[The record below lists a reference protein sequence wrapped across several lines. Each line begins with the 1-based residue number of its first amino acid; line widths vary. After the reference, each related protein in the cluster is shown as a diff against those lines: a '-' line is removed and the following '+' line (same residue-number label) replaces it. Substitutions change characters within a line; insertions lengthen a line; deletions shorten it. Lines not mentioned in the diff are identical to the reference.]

1 MYNAPRYQQHMY
13 NASDNHPV
21 NQQILELISN
31 GLLGGPSSNMSTQ
44 QRQTMQTII
53 TAMNPMISQVMGT
66 PDASHGWSTLYRGLA
81 ANPATINVAGPGGG
95 SYASFNRAQVHAAAA
110 SQISSE
116 LQQQIYTAKG
126 NTNPYS
132 GLSEQT
138 VMGMAADY
146 AKRNPVVMHQEQMA
160 SSGAALD
167 KQLDKLVSTGK
178 LKAGSREEKAYRRQ
192 AIAMDTMQIAS
203 IMEAERQATGK
214 VISVKE
220 AEKLMKSE
228 KYAGKDVFSTLDD
241 KAKQAVR
248 MGVREVSSLKNRGLM
263 EGEAALSDSEFAS
276 SEIAMSGRGNVSIVD
291 GAYTDAM
298 KKAMKQ
304 QSKVVAELS
313 EVFGTK
319 DYTQITQNAKALHM
333 KSLSTEQG
341 LKEAKERIHQS
352 VALASV
358 TNRSVADILQEQADI
373 GQQLGR
379 HASGASIMM
388 IQRRAAAFASMD
400 ERAGG
405 QGMFN
410 LAEMTA
416 QSIQARTNNQNNAMG
431 YSFAGYMMEK
441 LSLDDST
448 RNRVD
453 ALRKTM
459 QNPENREAYQA
470 ANNEL
475 LAIAARQG
483 VDIQNEALKQYVSG
497 HYSADSISTGKASVY
512 MKDTLGTLF
521 ELSANSIGGATG
533 EDILQKK
540 DAYTD
545 QATELYQLY
554 GRDTDKMQAAIAA
567 AGGDKSIE
575 DLKREGFIDSEISMI
590 SKLRQSGLNMN
601 TLNHLVETTKTND
614 SVIANADQMM
624 DGKNYIGN
632 KLLENAAKEVGS
644 NKFWDR
650 MNGRKFDIV
659 SGGQAFLKGVLGM
672 EELSGDEALSANL
685 SVMANK
691 LENVDPKDFN
701 ATLRAAV
708 GEKVKSSA
716 IAEFMSNS
724 ENAAAVEK
732 ELAKRGIHKNDIN
745 YAEKREEAILDVAK
759 ARRYDEQKLLRMGG
773 TMSSD
778 LVLTAKKNEN
788 GQYEYSDEFLDAV
801 IARSGTNFTKEEL
814 RADPAAMEAAM
825 NNMQDMAITEQNGHL
840 VMMHKNINDL
850 MTTGNML
857 NHEKLK
863 GIPAEIANNLITN
876 EDGSIA
882 GFVNS
887 KGEHIKANGRPSFTV
902 GEDDRYVVKLDEH
915 GNFEGYED
923 TKVTTEFNDKE
934 QTQRDAIQANGD
946 LNDAEKMSALS
957 ADETAKHTAALCQIF
972 ADLMTGSSSLSVK
985 VAQA

>member
-21 NQQILELISN
+21 NQQILELISR
-31 GLLGGPSSNMSTQ
+31 GLLGGPSASMSVQ

-53 TAMNPMISQVMGT
+53 TAMNPLLSQLMGT
-66 PDASHGWSTLYRGLA
+66 PDASHGWATLYRGLA

-95 SYASFNRAQVHAAAA
+95 AYNSFNRSQVHAAAA

-116 LQQQIYTAKG
+116 LQQQLYTARG
-126 NTNPYS
+126 NTNPYN

-138 VMGMAADY
+138 VMGMAAEY

-167 KQLDKLVSTGK
+167 KQLDQLVSTGK

-214 VISVKE
+214 VISVQD
-220 AEKLMKSE
+220 AEKLMKSD

-248 MGVREVSSLKNRGLM
+248 MGVREVSALKNRGLM
-263 EGEAALSDSEFAS
+263 EGEVALSDSEFSS
-276 SEIAMSGRGNVSIVD
+276 SEIAMSGRGNLSIVD

-298 KKAMKQ
+298 KKAMRQ

-313 EVFGTK
+313 EIFGTK
-319 DYTQITQNAKALHM
+319 DYAQITQNAKALHM

-352 VALASV
+352 VAIASV

-379 HASGASIMM
+379 HASGASILR

-405 QGMFN
+405 QGIFN

-431 YSFAGYMMEK
+431 YSFAGYMLDK

-448 RNRVD
+448 RNRVTE
-453 ALRKTM
+453 LRKTM
-459 QNPENREAYQA
+459 QNPESRDAYQA
-470 ANNEL
+470 ANKEL

-483 VDIQNEALKQYVSG
+483 VDIQNEALKQYVAG
-497 HYSADSISTGKASVY
+497 HHSADAISAGKASVY

-521 ELSANSIGGATG
+521 ELSANGIGGAVG
-533 EDILQKK
+533 EDILNKK

-554 GRDTDKMQAAIAA
+554 GRDTDKMQSAIAA
-567 AGGDKSIE
+567 AGGDKSLDE
-575 DLKREGFIDSEISMI
+575 LKREGFIDSEISMI
-590 SKLRQSGLNMN
+590 AKLRQSGLNMN

-614 SVIANADQMM
+614 SVIANADQLM
-624 DGKNYIGN
+624 DSEKNISN
-632 KLLENAAKEVGS
+632 KLLENAAKDVGS
-644 NKFWDR
+644 NKFHAR

-659 SGGQAFLKGVLGM
+659 SGSQAFLKGVLGM
-672 EELSGDEALSANL
+672 EELNGDEALSANL
-685 SVMANK
+685 AVMANK
-691 LENVDPKDFN
+691 LENVAPEDFN
-701 ATLRAAV
+701 ATLRRVA
-708 GEKVKSSA
+708 GEKAKAGA
-716 IAEFMSNS
+716 IAEFMSNA

-732 ELAKRGIHKNDIN
+732 ELANRGIDKSDVD
-745 YAEKREEAILDVAK
+745 YADKREEVIRDVAK
-759 ARRYDEQKLLRMGG
+759 ARRYDEKKLNRMSGNIAN
-773 TMSSD
+773 D
-778 LVLTAKKNEN
+778 LVLTAKKNDKGE
-788 GQYEYSDEFLDAV
+788 YEYSDEFLDAV
-801 IARSGTNFTKEEL
+801 IYRSGTSFTKEEL

-840 VMMHKNINDL
+840 IMMHKSVNDL
-850 MTTGNML
+850 MTAGNMINTIL
-857 NHEKLK
+857 LHYQTYHTIRNHL
-863 GIPAEIANNLITN
+863 
-876 EDGSIA
+876 
-882 GFVNS
+882 
-887 KGEHIKANGRPSFTV
+887 EHSVQPSMFSYH
-902 GEDDRYVVKLDEH
+902 RH
-915 GNFEGYED
+915 HH
-923 TKVTTEFNDKE
+923 ND
-934 QTQRDAIQANGD
+934 
-946 LNDAEKMSALS
+946 L
-957 ADETAKHTAALCQIF
+957 
-972 ADLMTGSSSLSVK
+972 LMVHS
-985 VAQA
+985 